1 MRSSRLRLTGSPL
14 CNIILRRITM
24 YLRACEGRALS
35 GLLHRFS
42 TRRGALVL
50 CLSLLVVGTVVFVQ
64 AEVEGGEPT
73 FGSETGA
80 DGGTGMS
87 HVATRSE
94 PFTPFANRPP
104 LRVPTPVSTVTSS
117 GISHLATLSEPFT
130 PFANRPPLRV
140 PTPVSTVT
148 SSVMSMPT
156 RIRMLLPSPTSVALP
171 TPDGTTRPVV
181 VPILMYHHVA
191 AAGPDAD
198 AIRRDLSV
206 SPANFEAQLRYL
218 IARGY
223 QPTTLKALMMHLQV
237 GEPLPSKPVILTFDD
252 GFKDQYT
259 NAYPVLKR
267 YGFVGS
273 FFIITR
279 FADEGR
285 EEHMSWTEIESLH
298 ANGMEIGSHS
308 YTHPSLRGKSFDYIV
323 WQVLGSKE
331 AIEART
337 HEPVR
342 FLSYPSGQYDQGVVD
357 VLRSAGYWGAVTVE
371 AGSLQSSQRPF
382 EFKRIRVRGAYDLK
396 DFDHW
401 FNHWLVHP

>member
-14 CNIILRRITM
+14 CNIILRRIST

-87 HVATRSE
+87 HVATR
-94 PFTPFANRPP
+94 
-104 LRVPTPVSTVTSS
+104 
-117 GISHLATLSEPFT
+117 SEPFT

>member
-14 CNIILRRITM
+14 CNIILRLITT
-24 YLRACEGRALS
+24 YLQACEGRALS

-87 HVATRSE
+87 HVATR
-94 PFTPFANRPP
+94 
-104 LRVPTPVSTVTSS
+104 
-117 GISHLATLSEPFT
+117 SEPFT

-285 EEHMSWTEIESLH
+285 EEHMSWTEVESLH

-342 FLSYPSGQYDQGVVD
+342 FFSYPSGQYDQGVVD